1 MQQPA
6 LIFCSFWYLAVHW
19 INVFVSIPWQQARW
33 RKYTFS
39 SFKKQERY
47 DEKRD
52 CRNSLNRW
60 PVGSDGVSLL
70 RWPAAI
76 VSLQAFPSPFSSIF
90 LPPYSQLAK
99 KVATSLPCRSFSG
112 AITASR
118 ILATNDKGCFSHI
131 ADQNMEVTRRLIIL
145 KRKEILWTQIYW
157 SKIISF
163 NLNSQFCI
171 YLMLIDGPNGSN
183 G

>member
-1 MQQPA
+1 MIGLGSDNYSAMQQLA
-6 LIFCSFWYLAVHW
+6 LIFCSFRYFTVHW
-19 INVFVSIPWQQARW
+19 INIFVSIPCQQARW
-33 RKYTFS
+33 HWVVYHECKRNPEYTFS
-39 SFKKQERY
+39 SFNKQERY

-99 KVATSLPCRSFSG
+99 KVATSLPCRSQELSPLQRSWQKMAKDYFFKL
-112 AITASR
+112 R
-118 ILATNDKGCFSHI
+118 
-131 ADQNMEVTRRLIIL
+131 TR
-145 KRKEILWTQIYW
+145 K
-157 SKIISF
+157 
-163 NLNSQFCI
+163 
-171 YLMLIDGPNGSN
+171 
-183 G
+183 